1 MSCSCICASN
11 ERGSIL
17 RRSKGLISWIRSR
30 HAEHDGCPF
39 SARAFEVGAHD
50 VAAAGSWREVLK
62 MPARAPLMVWT
73 IRVRAERQPS
83 PASTSCPER
92 SVGIVPVSAA
102 AHHHAPFA
110 SGRPARVPVE
120 FCARQPLFLAW
131 SRTHH
136 WARFAPTWLV
146 MANFLNRTPVRAEPQ
161 LKRFHQLQ
169 LLDDG
174 DVCAA
179 CAGCTRDQKRS
190 SCCHRTTNPEVQGTL
205 ELQQCF
211 DWAVLLRDCSGAQF
225 LTGTLLRRRSPLQST
240 KMRHA

>member
-1 MSCSCICASN
+1 MPRQCS
-11 ERGSIL
+11 ERFYFAKIFS
-17 RRSKGLISWIRSR
+17 SR
-30 HAEHDGCPF
+30 P
-39 SARAFEVGAHD
+39 
-50 VAAAGSWREVLK
+50 
-62 MPARAPLMVWT
+62 PLT
-73 IRVRAERQPS
+73 
-83 PASTSCPER
+83 ASTSCPGTER
-92 SVGIVPVSAA
+92 MHSSRRGPAVSAA
-102 AHHHAPFA
+102 AHHLAPFA
-110 SGRPARVPVE
+110 VGRPARVPVE
-120 FCARQPLFLAW
+120 FCARPPLFLAW

-179 CAGCTRDQKRS
+179 CDGCIHDQKRS

-211 DWAVLLRDCSGAQF
+211 DWAVLLRDCTGAQF
-225 LTGTLLRRRSPLQST
+225 LTGTLLRPRSPLQST
-240 KMRHA
+240 RIRHA